1 MKRICVE
8 NAIEAIENH
17 KKVADMVP
25 DMPQKSKDIYK
36 LAHDHIIDI
45 IKLLPRG
52 VRGWSTWIMKTQS

>member
-8 NAIEAIENH
+8 DAIEAIENH

-52 VRGWSTWIMKTQS
+52 